1 MDRSCPLGHT
11 CDACLWQVRTVKEHI
26 QTGDVDVVQQ
36 CALVALVEHATE
48 QGRQLYSL
56 GGAVESQR
64 NVTAVAAD
72 KLVGAINSQW
82 AEGLNMAVSQE
93 RLERP

>member
-11 CDACLWQVRTVKEHI
+11 CDACLWHVKTVKEHL
-26 QTGDVDVVQQ
+26 QTGEVDVVQQ

-64 NVTAVAAD
+64 NVTAAAAD
-72 KLVGAINSQW
+72 KLAGALATQ
-82 AEGLNMAVSQE
+82 
-93 RLERP
+93 RLKQL

>member
-1 MDRSCPLGHT
+1 
-11 CDACLWQVRTVKEHI
+11 
-26 QTGDVDVVQQ
+26 VDVVQQ

-64 NVTAVAAD
+64 NVTAAAAD
-72 KLVGAINSQW
+72 KLVGAIATQ
-82 AEGLNMAVSQE
+82 
-93 RLERP
+93 RLAQL